1 MGGKGGTQTVS
12 RRQERRYERR
22 LKDHE
27 SEAYW
32 MEDRLTGRLNA
43 SAA

>member
-1 MGGKGGTQTVS
+1 MGGKGGTQSVS
-12 RRQERRYERR
+12 RGQERRYDRQ

-27 SEAYW
+27 SEAHR
-32 MEDRLTGRLNA
+32 MADRLTGRLNA